1 VIEERRGIT
10 APPFLYEKEKAVKL
24 WPACLALMIVAASAC
39 VANAG
44 PSVDVDPARL
54 LPPPPADGSAAQ
66 KAELA
71 EVEQTVAARTP
82 EALLQATSDDRTEN
96 PTIYRAVIGDGFDL
110 DKLPATSRMMDDVM
124 GVQRAAANAAK
135 SYFRRNR
142 PWIADPALATCGP
155 RGGSRSS
162 YPSGHATMGYSTG
175 VVLAALIPEK
185 AQAILTR
192 ASGFAENRIVC
203 GMHYRRDIVAGQVL
217 GTAVAVTLM
226 HNAEFK
232 TEFDAAEQELK
243 AAHLAQ

>member
-1 VIEERRGIT
+1 M
-10 APPFLYEKEKAVKL
+10 KL
-24 WPACLALMIVAASAC
+24 WHACLALVIVLAPVCA
-39 VANAG
+39 ANAG
-44 PSVDVDPARL
+44 PSIDIDPAQL
-54 LPPPPADGSAAQ
+54 LPPPPADGSPAQ

-71 EVEQTVAARTP
+71 ETEQAVATRTP
-82 EALLQATSDDRTEN
+82 EALQQATHDDETEN
-96 PTIYRAVIGDGFDL
+96 PTIYRVAIGDGFDL
-110 DKLPATSRMMDDVM
+110 DKLPATSKMLDGVM
-124 GVQRAAANAAK
+124 SVQRAAAGSAK
-135 SYFRRNR
+135 NYFRRNR

-155 RGGSRSS
+155 RGGSHSS

-175 VVLAALIPEK
+175 VILAALIPEK

-217 GTAVAVTLM
+217 GTTVAVSLM

>member
-1 VIEERRGIT
+1 MRTVS
-10 APPFLYEKEKAVKL
+10 
-24 WPACLALMIVAASAC
+24 ACLALFVLLSPLGAMAGVAIDAT
-39 VANAG
+39 V
-44 PSVDVDPARL
+44 L
-54 LPPPPADGSAAQ
+54 LPPPPPDGSPAQ

-82 EALLQATSDDRTEN
+82 DALQLATSDDRTED
-96 PTIYRAVIGDGFDL
+96 PTIYRVVIGDGFDL
-110 DKLPATSRMMDDVM
+110 KKLPATSRMLDDVM
-124 GVQRAAANAAK
+124 SVQRAAANSAK
-135 SYFRRNR
+135 SYFQRNR
-142 PWIADPALATCGP
+142 PWVADPGLATCGP

-192 ASGFAENRIVC
+192 ASGYAENRIVC

-217 GTAVAVTLM
+217 GATVAVTLM